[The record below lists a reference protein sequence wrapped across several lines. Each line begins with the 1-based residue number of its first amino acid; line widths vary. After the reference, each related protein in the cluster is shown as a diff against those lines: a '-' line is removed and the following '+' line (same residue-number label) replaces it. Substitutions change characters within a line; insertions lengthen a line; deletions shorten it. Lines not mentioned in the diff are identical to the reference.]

1 VRRDEPSARRS
12 LRSRWLCPAGMHRGA
27 CAPGRARSAPRPGR
41 RPPGSPP
48 PRPAP
53 AAAPP
58 AGAPAR
64 GARGHR
70 FPAIPVYGRPVA
82 NLLSPGVWPSPTA
95 IQTDMQASNGD
106 WPHMVI
112 TALWHGQSPH
122 LHTLPER
129 HEPLGVLC
137 SRSTLTL
144 QATHLLVTRPGC
156 LPPQPR
162 DRLVERSLA
171 PAPPGDCRRPRAA
184 QPAPARPRRERPPPR
199 PPPPPAQTRGS
210 RAPAPPPPPAH
221 PQGWRQGCRPCRRRL
236 SLTSRPGPTSPRPW
250 PCSLQ
255 CCQAV
260 WVAAWR
266 GAAACRAA
274 GARRP
279 RPCTLPLRS
288 GLRAVTVCRA
298 RCAWHS
304 RHAAAQLC
312 SRRTAAAAAAAAVY
326 SRAAIGGSK
335 AGRLGR
341 PRPVIPEQLKQGD
354 APSRLCTTANGA

>member
-1 VRRDEPSARRS
+1 MRRDEPSARRS

-221 PQGWRQGCRPCRRRL
+221 PQGWRQGCRPCRRRRQPYIP
-236 SLTSRPGPTSPRPW
+236 SRAHQPPALALQPAVLPGCLGRRM
-250 PCSLQ
+250 
-255 CCQAV
+255 A
-260 WVAAWR
+260 R
-266 GAAACRAA
+266 GRCLPGCRRTPAPALHPAPPQRAA
-274 GARRP
+274 RRDSLPGQVRLAQQARR
-279 RPCTLPLRS
+279 CSALLPQN
-288 GLRAVTVCRA
+288 CRRRRRR
-298 RCAWHS
+298 RC
-304 RHAAAQLC
+304 L
-312 SRRTAAAAAAAAVY
+312 
-326 SRAAIGGSK
+326 
-335 AGRLGR
+335 
-341 PRPVIPEQLKQGD
+341 
-354 APSRLCTTANGA
+354 